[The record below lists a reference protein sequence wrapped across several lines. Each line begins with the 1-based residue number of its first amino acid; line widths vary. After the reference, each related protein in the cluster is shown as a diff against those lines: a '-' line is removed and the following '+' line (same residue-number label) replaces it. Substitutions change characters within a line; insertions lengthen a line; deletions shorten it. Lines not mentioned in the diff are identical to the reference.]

1 MAFSGVHWRYS
12 KRATKATSDK
22 KRGISMLLL
31 RILLTLLLG
40 SAGGWLF
47 AEVLHSPLPWL
58 IGSLL
63 ATVAATMLGVQKL
76 WIPGWFRQAGLIVIG
91 ISLGLRMTP
100 DIWQTMTDHIGL
112 MLIATL
118 LTVLISLLNAWIFY
132 KMGKVDRVTAIFS
145 NIPGGLSEMVTIG
158 QSVGGNQQ
166 VISIFHSIRA
176 VTIVLCTP
184 FLISWLFDGH
194 ASSVVLS
201 TGGHVLEWLPTIL
214 LVTASLI
221 GALVATRC
229 SIPAPYL
236 LGPLLIAALVSLN
249 TPWTGE
255 NPALAGGLV
264 KAAQVWIGVSIG
276 LGFRKENIR
285 KQKRFFLLGAI
296 HSLLL
301 FGMVT
306 AMAVGLAYF
315 ADMEVATSILATA
328 PGGIAEMSLTA
339 MSIGADPLLVT
350 AFQLFRVLF
359 VLTLFSFGGR
369 SWGKRHRAEAAA
381 TLDRTA

>member
-1 MAFSGVHWRYS
+1 
-12 KRATKATSDK
+12 
-22 KRGISMLLL
+22 MLLL

-40 SAGGWLF
+40 SVGGWLF

-285 KQKRFFLLGAI
+285 KKKAFFPARR
-296 HSLLL
+296 HT
-301 FGMVT
+301 F
-306 AMAVGLAYF
+306 AAAVRHG
-315 ADMEVATSILATA
+315 DGDGCG
-328 PGGIAEMSLTA
+328 PG
-339 MSIGADPLLVT
+339 
-350 AFQLFRVLF
+350 LFRQHR
-359 VLTLFSFGGR
+359 SGDEHFGDGAWRNCRNELDRHVDRGR
-369 SWGKRHRAEAAA
+369 SAARDGLPVVSRPVCAHAVFLRRA
-381 TLDRTA
+381 